1 MRCLNLALVALLACS
16 ACDMVD
22 VYQEQIDRA
31 TRTMESAPTEH
42 ARAVAYADRGRG
54 YSDKA
59 RLSIGRKLIDRD
71 EYLRLFALALQ
82 DHDRAVALASGD
94 AQVHFQRGLTY
105 YDRAAW
111 VEGVDSD
118 RTPWFDAA
126 RVDFSTAVQKNPS
139 HATAYDYLGMV
150 DEQTGRIADAISDYT
165 HVMALDDRL
174 GKSRLA
180 DLYCN
185 QGQAHLREKRF
196 DLAADDLEK
205 AVELVGRADGCS
217 CEPYNSLA
225 YVYID
230 ATGQYDKGW
239 ELVHKARGSG
249 HVIAREYVE
258 RLEKASGRRG

>member
-1 MRCLNLALVALLACS
+1 MRRLNFALVALLACS
-16 ACDMVD
+16 ACNMVD
-22 VYQEQIDRA
+22 VYQAQIDRA
-31 TRTMESAPTEH
+31 TRAIESAPTDR
-42 ARAVAYADRGRG
+42 ARAAAYADRGRG

-59 RLSIGRKLIDRD
+59 RLSIARKLIDRD
-71 EYLRLFALALQ
+71 AYLRLFALALQ

-118 RTPWFDAA
+118 RTSWFDAA
-126 RVDFSTAVQKNPS
+126 RADFSTAVRQDPS
-139 HATAYDYLGMV
+139 HATAYDYLGLV
-150 DEQTGRIADAISDYT
+150 DEQTGRIDEAVADYT
-165 HVMALDDRL
+165 HVMALEPRL

-185 QGQAHLREKRF
+185 QGQAHLREKQF
-196 DLAADDLEK
+196 DLAADALEK
-205 AVELVGRADGCS
+205 SVELAGLADGCS

-225 YVYID
+225 YVYIE

-239 ELVHKARGSG
+239 ELVRKARGSG
-249 HVIAREYVE
+249 HMIAREYVE